1 MNRGRL
7 AERLV
12 ILAVAVIYIGYMI
25 PPRNVAVFVLG
36 GFHSC
41 AGLLFGEAVKGQ
53 AGIVGKFGD
62 NTPRREKLGFVHKK
76 DLLFTHFV
84 KHSSISG
91 TKNRKFVDES
101 ITQKAP
107 AGNRERRFS
116 EPVAAER

>member
-25 PPRNVAVFVLG
+25 PPRNVAMFVLG
-36 GFHSC
+36 GLHSC
-41 AGLLFGEAVKGQ
+41 AGLLFGESVKGQ

-76 DLLFTHFV
+76 TSFLRIL
-84 KHSSISG
+84 
-91 TKNRKFVDES
+91 
-101 ITQKAP
+101 
-107 AGNRERRFS
+107 
-116 EPVAAER
+116 